1 MEYSV
6 MPENALPTPVRVL
19 LVEDDIR
26 LSELISEYLQQ
37 DHFKVMVQHRG
48 DTAVQHFDA
57 SAVDI
62 VILDLMLPGINGL
75 EVCSRLRQH
84 FAGPILILTAKNS
97 DIDHV
102 LGLELGADDF
112 VSKPIEPPVLLARIR
127 ALLRRSR
134 RSAASGSAPPDELV
148 FGALRIH
155 VASHQVTLGGRD
167 VDLTTQEFE
176 LLLLLA
182 RHAGRVLS
190 RDDIYSNTR
199 GITYD
204 GLDRTVDVRI
214 SRLRRKLGDTPEHPF
229 RIKTVW
235 GKGYLF
241 VADAWADS

>member
-1 MEYSV
+1 MAANPQS
-6 MPENALPTPVRVL
+6 TPVRVL

-26 LSELISEYLQQ
+26 LAALISEYLQQ
-37 DHFKVMVQHRG
+37 DHFQVTVQHRG
-48 DTAVQHFDA
+48 DTAVQRFEA

-75 EVCSRLRQH
+75 EVCSRLRET
-84 FAGPILILTAKNS
+84 FDGPILILTAKNS

-134 RSAASGSAPPDELV
+134 RTSDAGGVPPEELV
-148 FGALRIH
+148 FDSLRIH
-155 VASHQVTLGGRD
+155 VPSHKVTLAGCD

-182 RHAGRVLS
+182 RHAGEVLS
-190 RDDIYSNTR
+190 RDVIYSNTR

-241 VADAWADS
+241 VADAWASS